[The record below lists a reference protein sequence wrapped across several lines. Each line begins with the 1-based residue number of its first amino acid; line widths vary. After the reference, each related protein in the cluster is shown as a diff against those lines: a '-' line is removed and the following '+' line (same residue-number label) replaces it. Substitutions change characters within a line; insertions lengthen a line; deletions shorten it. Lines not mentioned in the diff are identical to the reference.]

1 MFVGLQIVEAY
12 FENFEQTEIENF
24 EDMKNNE
31 FGIWT
36 NGNWGLNFVGLKI
49 ENYKYFNFGQMENK
63 DFEMNM
69 DIKYLRIE
77 NFCGFEDEY
86 LFGIIFLIQINV
98 N

>member
-1 MFVGLQIVEAY
+1 M
-12 FENFEQTEIENF
+12 
-24 EDMKNNE
+24 
-31 FGIWT
+31 
-36 NGNWGLNFVGLKI
+36 GLKI